1 MDKEAYKQLLVSLKK
16 CELNYHAHVRE
27 FGKLG
32 KPEINFWVEQLF
44 DYNAR
49 SIEKAFTR
57 HINSCSFFP
66 TAKDIRDGTTN
77 NPKRKQGD
85 DWEQLAMI
93 EEQRRLLPEPEK
105 RRVGMPENMKN
116 ILHKLQNAVKER
128 QSLEEFRAEIKTTI
142 PD

>member
-1 MDKEAYKQLLVSLKK
+1 MDKEAYKQLLISLKK

-44 DYNAR
+44 DYNAK

-57 HINSCSFFP
+57 HINACSFFP

-77 NPKRKQGD
+77 NPKRKRGD

-105 RRVGMPENMKN
+105 RRVGMPDNMKN

-142 PD
+142 SD

>member
-32 KPEINFWVEQLF
+32 KSEINFWMEQLF
-44 DYNAR
+44 DYNVK
-49 SIEKAFTR
+49 SIEKAFNN

-66 TAKDIRDGTTN
+66 TVKDIRDGTTN
-77 NPKRKQGD
+77 SPKRKRGD
-85 DWEQLAMI
+85 DWEQLAML
-93 EEQRRLLPEPEK
+93 EEQKRLLPEPEK
-105 RRVGMPENMKN
+105 RRVGMPDNMKN

-142 PD
+142 SD

>member
-32 KPEINFWVEQLF
+32 KVEINFWVEQLF
-44 DYNAR
+44 DYNAKN
-49 SIEKAFTR
+49 IEKSFNN
-57 HINSCSFFP
+57 HINYNSFFP
-66 TAKDIRDGTTN
+66 TVKDIRHGTTN

-85 DWEQLAMI
+85 DWEQLAMM
-93 EEQRRLLPEPEK
+93 EEQRKLLPEPEK
-105 RRVGMPENMKN
+105 KRVGMPDNMRN

-128 QSLEEFRAEIKTTI
+128 QSLEKFRAEIETPI
-142 PD
+142 SD